1 MKRAPWITGRVLLTV
16 TAHTSVSVSLDRP
29 ARWTEKHLRGCLGK
43 NMRGKRQ
50 HETREAA
57 MKHRRSLIDAGK
69 GNPATLHPYLCPVC
83 GFWHVG
89 NRGGQR

>member
-1 MKRAPWITGRVLLTV
+1 
-16 TAHTSVSVSLDRP
+16 
-29 ARWTEKHLRGCLGK
+29 
-43 NMRGKRQ
+43 MRGKRQ

-69 GNPATLHPYLCPVC
+69 ANPATLHPYLCPVC